1 MPATVQ
7 KRRASSNQVVS
18 FNYKRQSSGLADAS
32 VSQAEPRTISLPI
45 STFQTNAV
53 PATPPPSPKPHLVP
67 LESPGKRKSSR
78 RIPFLVRVN
87 KAIQTGLVALCGLA
101 ICAYGLDVVV
111 THDVSK
117 SQEQARRLSEQNSE
131 LSAQLLKSISYG
143 ELQDSVV
150 GRFGLRVPDH
160 VLIVKELAAPEA
172 PAFKPHRHQLPL
184 MSGY

>member
-18 FNYKRQSSGLADAS
+18 FNYKRQSSGLADTS

-117 SQEQARRLSEQNSE
+117 LQEQARRLSERNSE
-131 LSAQLLKSISYG
+131 LSAPVVEINSYG
-143 ELQDSVV
+143 ELQAVSSEDSDCACPIMYLLSKNWQ
-150 GRFGLRVPDH
+150 RPKH
-160 VLIVKELAAPEA
+160 QHSAAPA
-172 PAFKPHRHQLPL
+172 STSFDV
-184 MSGY
+184 GY